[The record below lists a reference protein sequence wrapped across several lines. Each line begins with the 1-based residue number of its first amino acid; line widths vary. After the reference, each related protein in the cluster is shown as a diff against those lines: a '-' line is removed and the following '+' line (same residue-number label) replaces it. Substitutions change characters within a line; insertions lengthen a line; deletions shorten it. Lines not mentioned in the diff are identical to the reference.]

1 MTLPRSLDE
10 LHGLRAARW
19 IRESTAGQVDRYGPA
34 AQREQQDRALERYG
48 LVDTGISW
56 QVAHSGRTIGST
68 SAFGEMIAAAGL
80 HFDVLL
86 VGYVSRFARDLR
98 TAVNARHDLHAAG
111 AALLFCD
118 ERLLSSDEDAWEAW
132 AREAVEAEAYSRR
145 LARRIAEAYAAKFRT
160 GDQGG
165 SAGLGFRRT
174 SAPESRLAIDTGTMP
189 TAVTLFERYAGG
201 SVSYRQLEAETGVAA
216 DAIRAILGN
225 PLYNGWAVRHR
236 RSAHQVRTAA
246 PWRSHP
252 PVDDELWARVQR
264 VRSERANGGG
274 GQARRV
280 HLLAGRL
287 WCTCG
292 RRVRADSAHQA
303 NERVVRRYRHPSS
316 CPAWSQGSH
325 VAAVFEGPVG
335 GQVAGLRLDAATLD
349 RIRRLAARQA
359 TAPPSGELRRHQLQR
374 ELEGLARSFVQR
386 RLTLEA
392 FTAEQ
397 ARLNAELDGIETAYS
412 PPDLTTDPDLVVAT
426 LRDLRSAWRDADD
439 AARAGLV
446 AALFTRITVADGQ
459 IVKEE
464 LTPWARRHGLA
475 LALPEHV
482 AVARR
487 AGVGRAPAT
496 SYRVSIVGRSDDLAA
511 IRRAG

>member
-34 AQREQQDRALERYG
+34 AQREQQDRALERYE
-48 LVDTGISW
+48 LLDTDISW

-174 SAPESRLAIDTGTMP
+174 SPPESRLAIDTGTMP
-189 TAVTLFERYAGG
+189 TAVGMFERYATGAA
-201 SVSYRQLEAETGVAA
+201 SYRQLEAETGIAA

-274 GQARRV
+274 GQAKRN

-303 NERVVRRYRHPSS
+303 NGRVVRRYRHPSS
-316 CPAWSQGSH
+316 CPAWSQGSY
-325 VAAVFEGPVG
+325 VADVFEGPISV
-335 GQVAGLRLDAATLD
+335 QVAGLRLDAGTLD

-374 ELEGLARSFVQR
+374 ELEGVARSFAQR

-397 ARLNAELDGIETAYS
+397 ARLNAELDATSEHIGT
-412 PPDLTTDPDLVVAT
+412 DTVDPDLVVAT

-439 AARAGLV
+439 AARAALV
-446 AALFTRITVADGQ
+446 AALFSRITVADGR
-459 IVKEE
+459 IVEEE

-487 AGVGRAPAT
+487 AGAGHTLAYSRIRILGR
-496 SYRVSIVGRSDDLAA
+496 DEDLAA

>member
-10 LHGLRAARW
+10 LRGLRAARW

-34 AQREQQDRALERYG
+34 AQREQQDRALERHQ
-48 LVDTGISW
+48 LLDTGIAW
-56 QVAHSGRTIGST
+56 QVAHSGRTIGAT

-174 SAPESRLAIDTGTMP
+174 SPPESRLAIDPAAMP
-189 TAVTLFERYAGG
+189 RAVALFELYATGIN
-201 SVSYRQLEAETGVAA
+201 SFRQLEAETGISA
-216 DAIRAILGN
+216 DAIRAILAN

-236 RSAHQVRTAA
+236 RSAHQVRTPA
-246 PWRSHP
+246 PWRVAP

-274 GQARRV
+274 GQARRI

-292 RRVRADSAHQA
+292 RRVRADSAHQVSG
-303 NERVVRRYRHPSS
+303 RIVRRYRHPRS
-316 CPAWSQGSH
+316 CGAWAQGSY
-325 VAAVFEGPVG
+325 VAETFEEPIAR
-335 GQVAGLRLDAATLD
+335 QIAALRLDAGTLD

-359 TAPPSGELRRHQLQR
+359 SAPPSGELRRHQLQR
-374 ELEGLARSFVQR
+374 ELEGVARAFAQR

-397 ARLNAELDGIETAYS
+397 ARLNAELDGIEKAYS
-412 PPDLTTDPDLVVAT
+412 APDSTTDPDAIVEV
-426 LRDLRSAWRDADD
+426 LRDLRAAWRDAEDP

-446 AALFTRITVADGQ
+446 AALFTRITVADGR
-459 IVKEE
+459 IVEEE
-464 LTPWARRHGLA
+464 LTPFARRHGLA

-487 AGVGRAPAT
+487 AGAGAT
-496 SYRVSIVGRSDDLAA
+496 VATYGIRIAGRSEDLALA
-511 IRRAG
+511 RAG